1 MHGVAP
7 TPATRSNPD
16 DTSQIPVLFEA
27 ATPAHPPEAEPRR
40 GPAPDYLAIQASPE
54 FRTLRSRFR
63 RFVFPMTLLFIVWYF
78 TYVIL
83 AAYFHDFM
91 STPVIGVLNVGILMG
106 AGQFVSTALIM
117 AAYVAFAKRRLDPE
131 VEKVRRQAGV

>member
-1 MHGVAP
+1 MQRIAP

-16 DTSQIPVLFEA
+16 DTGQLPVLFESSA
-27 ATPAHPPEAEPRR
+27 PAHPAETHSRS
-40 GPAPDYLAIQASPE
+40 GPGPDYLAIQASQE
-54 FRTLRSRFR
+54 FQTLRSRFR
-63 RFVFPMTLLFIVWYF
+63 RFVFPMTLLFILWYF
-78 TYVIL
+78 AYVIL

-91 STPVIGVLNVGILMG
+91 SRPVIGVLNVGILMG

-117 AAYVAFAKRRLDPE
+117 AAYVRFAKRRLDPE